1 MSYHNTALNFSHAPF
16 KNKASLN
23 ELDRKIEMG
32 EFRLRYIKL
41 MRDAHK
47 TLGNEEAID
56 LIKESEAIWE
66 KLCS

>member
-1 MSYHNTALNFSHAPF
+1 
-16 KNKASLN
+16 
-23 ELDRKIEMG
+23 
-32 EFRLRYIKL
+32 

-66 KLCS
+66 KLTPCLGFSSSKTYKLFS

>member
-1 MSYHNTALNFSHAPF
+1 
-16 KNKASLN
+16 
-23 ELDRKIEMG
+23 MG

-47 TLGNEEAID
+47 TLGNKEAID

-66 KLCS
+66 KLSS